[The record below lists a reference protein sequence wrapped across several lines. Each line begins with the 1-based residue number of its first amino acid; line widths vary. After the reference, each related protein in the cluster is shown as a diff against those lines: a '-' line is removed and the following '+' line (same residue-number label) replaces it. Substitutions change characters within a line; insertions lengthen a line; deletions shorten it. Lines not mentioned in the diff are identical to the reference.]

1 MSLSLMASVASLA
14 VKLGPTV
21 IRGVSSLFG
30 GSDTADK
37 VANIVEVA
45 DKLTDQSDKENLIM
59 KELGNLPPESLA
71 QLEELKI
78 ALEKENTRR
87 LEIAAQDAQAEHEQA
102 QATIRNGDVSGDP
115 VVRRSRPRIAFWSF
129 IATAIYVI
137 SMSVAN
143 AYSHGTGPD
152 MAVAGLLMSPC
163 VAYLG
168 LRHREKT
175 VGTAS

>member
-1 MSLSLMASVASLA
+1 MSLSLMATVASLA

-30 GSDTADK
+30 GSETADK
-37 VANIVEVA
+37 VAGIVEIA

-59 KELGNLPPESLA
+59 NELGKLPPESLA

-102 QATIRNGDVSGDP
+102 QATIRHGDTVSDP
-115 VVRRSRPRIAFWSF
+115 VVRRARPRIAFWSF

-143 AYSHGTGPD
+143 AYSHGLGAD
-152 MAVAGLLMSPC
+152 MAVAGLLMTPC
-163 VAYLG
+163 AAYLG

-175 VGTAS
+175 AGIAS

>member
-143 AYSHGTGPD
+143 AYSYGTGPD